1 MPKRGK
7 EAVVAINHASTEV
20 NAEIAAGG
28 LQKVLEYLTGV
39 PAWYL
44 ATTEGDQPHVRP
56 FSFAAEH
63 EGRIWFCTAT
73 TKDVYRE
80 LAANPK
86 FERTAWKSG
95 SGWLIMRGEAD
106 LVDQATPEIRQ
117 AGYEHMLDLGEY
129 HSGPDAP
136 ELTFFSTLRAEA
148 WICDIDGTKTRVEL

>member
-1 MPKRGK
+1 M
-7 EAVVAINHASTEV
+7 AINHASTEV

-80 LAANPK
+80 LTANPK
-86 FERTAWKSG
+86 FELTAWKSG

-148 WICDIDGTKTRVEL
+148 WICDIDGAKTRVEL